1 MRHLPVCTF
10 FFCSLHFILMI
21 VFLSY
26 ANVVTFDS
34 NRKDFCFRCKD
45 TCNCDICCRKRGD
58 TYIPSKGPTS
68 QITVAVSARSDSR
81 QSIGKIP
88 TKVPPSLTIDT
99 QISEPV
105 VYWGAIYNR
114 AGEEIAAAY
123 VTSVENDEI
132 IFARPTSPNSGFY
145 QRSVYELT
153 MYDANN

>member
-1 MRHLPVCTF
+1 MKHEKKNAKLISSKRSDWPEGTLEYYCHQCRTKSHRLFMGCASTGCKMKYCIKCVT
-10 FFCSLHFILMI
+10 SR
-21 VFLSY
+21 Y

-68 QITVAVSARSDSR
+68 QIT
-81 QSIGKIP
+81 
-88 TKVPPSLTIDT
+88 
-99 QISEPV
+99 ISEPV

-123 VTSVENDEI
+123 VNSVENDEI
-132 IFARPTSPNSGFY
+132 IFARPTSPNSGFH
-145 QRSVYELT
+145 QRSVH
-153 MYDANN
+153 MN